1 MGESEMIRLSDIVK
15 QFATITRQRYSLLP
29 SQLKAISAWQI
40 CRTGK
45 APLMQLRCNDCEQP
59 RYVPHSCGHR
69 HCPHCQHHQ
78 SQQWLARQLQKQLPA
93 RYFMLTFTL
102 PAELRSLAWQHQR
115 VVYDQLLQCS
125 WATLKQFS
133 HNDKQLQGMPGSIS
147 VLHTHNRR
155 LDYHP
160 HVHVVMPATAID
172 QNNMLRKK
180 SGRKGWLFSQRALAK
195 TFRAKL
201 LAAIKQAGFTLP
213 ADYPGRWVVHCKS
226 VGTGDKALTYLGRY
240 LYRGVIS
247 EKDILRCKN
256 GQVTFRYR
264 DSKTQCVQIR
274 TVSGEHFLWLLLQ
287 HVLPKGLRRA
297 RNFGLL
303 HPNSRHKLQLIQLL
317 QRFNPARLVSALPDR
332 PAISCPCCGGVMQIV
347 RTRLQPITSLI
358 SNSS

>member
-1 MGESEMIRLSDIVK
+1 MIRLSDIVK
-15 QFATITRQRYSLLP
+15 QFATKSRQRYSLLP
-29 SQLKAISAWQI
+29 SHLKALSAWQI
-40 CRTGK
+40 CRTDQ
-45 APLMQLRCNDCEQP
+45 APLMQLRCNNCEQP

-69 HCPHCQHHQ
+69 YCPHCQHYQ
-78 SQQWLARQLQKQLPA
+78 SQQWLARQLQKQLPS

-133 HNDKQLQGMPGSIS
+133 HNDKQLQGLPGAIS

-172 QNNMLRKK
+172 HHNMLRKK
-180 SGRKGWLFSQRALAK
+180 IGRKGWLFSQRALAK
-195 TFRAKL
+195 VFRAKL
-201 LAAIKQAGFTLP
+201 LAALKQAGFTLP
-213 ADYPGRWVVHCKS
+213 ADYSERWVVHCKS
-226 VGTGDKALTYLGRY
+226 VGAGDKALTYLGRY

-264 DSKTQCVQIR
+264 DSKTQRFQTR

-303 HPNSRHKLQLIQLL
+303 HPNSKYKLQLIQLL
-317 QRFNPARLVSALPDR
+317 QRFNLARLIAALPDR
-332 PAISCPCCGGVMQIV
+332 PVVACPCCGGVMQIV
-347 RTRLQPITSLI
+347 RTRLKPITSLI
-358 SNSS
+358 LNSS

>member
-1 MGESEMIRLSDIVK
+1 MIRLSDIVK
-15 QFATITRQRYSLLP
+15 QFAATTRQRYSLLP
-29 SQLKAISAWQI
+29 SQLKALSAWQI
-40 CRTGK
+40 CRTDK

-59 RYVPHSCGHR
+59 RYAPHSCGHR

-78 SQQWLARQLQKQLPA
+78 SQQWLARQLQKQLPT

-115 VVYDQLLQCS
+115 VVYDQLMQCS

-133 HNDKQLQGMPGSIS
+133 HNDKQLQGMPGATS

-172 QNNMLRKK
+172 PHNILRKK

-195 TFRAKL
+195 IFRSKL
-201 LAAIKQAGFTLP
+201 LAALKKAGFTLP

-240 LYRGVIS
+240 LYRGVIR

-264 DSKTQCVQIR
+264 DSKTRRDQTR

-287 HVLPKGLRRA
+287 HILPKGLRRA

-317 QRFNPARLVSALPDR
+317 QRFNPARLIAALPER
-332 PAISCPCCGGVMQIV
+332 PAITCPCCGGVMQIV
-347 RTRLQPITSLI
+347 RTQLQPIASLI
-358 SNSS
+358 LNSS

>member
-40 CRTGK
+40 CRTDK
-45 APLMQLRCNDCEQP
+45 APRMQLRCNDCEQP

-102 PAELRSLAWQHQR
+102 PAQMRSLAWQHQR

-125 WATLKQFS
+125 WVTLKQFS
-133 HNDKQLQGMPGSIS
+133 HNDKQLQGVPGAIS

-172 QNNMLRKK
+172 QHNRLRKK
-180 SGRKGWLFSQRALAK
+180 TGKKSWLFSQQSLAK
-195 TFRAKL
+195 IFRAKL
-201 LAAIKQAGFTLP
+201 LTALKQTGLTLP
-213 ADYPGRWVVHCKS
+213 VNYPERWVVHCKS

-240 LYRGVIS
+240 LYRGVIR

-264 DSKTQCVQIR
+264 DSKTQRVQTR

-303 HPNSRHKLQLIQLL
+303 HPNSRHKVQLIQLL
-317 QRFNPARLVSALPDR
+317 QRFNPARLIAALPDR
-332 PAISCPCCGGVMQIV
+332 PAVTCPCCGGVMQIV
-347 RTRLQPITSLI
+347 RTRLQPTTSLI
-358 SNSS
+358 PNSS

>member
-1 MGESEMIRLSDIVK
+1 MIRLSTIVK

-29 SQLKAISAWQI
+29 SQQKALSAWQI
-40 CRTGK
+40 CRTDQ
-45 APLMQLRCNDCEQP
+45 APRMQLHCTDCEQP

-78 SQQWLARQLQKQLPA
+78 SRQWLARQLQKQFPA

-102 PAELRSLAWQHQR
+102 PVELRSLAWRHQR
-115 VVYDQLLQCS
+115 AVYDQLMQCS
-125 WATLKQFS
+125 WATLQQFS
-133 HNDKQLQGMPGSIS
+133 HNDKQLQGMPGATS

-160 HVHVVMPATAID
+160 HVHVVMPAAAID
-172 QNNMLRKK
+172 RHSVLRNK
-180 SGRKGWLFSQRALAK
+180 SGKKDWLFSQKALAK
-195 TFRAKL
+195 VFRAKL
-201 LAAIKQAGFTLP
+201 LAALKQTGLTLP
-213 ADYPGRWVVHCKS
+213 VDYPERWIVHCKS
-226 VGTGDKALTYLGRY
+226 VGAGDKALSYLGRY

-247 EKDILRCKN
+247 EKDILCCKN

-264 DSKTQCVQIR
+264 DSKTQCTQTL

-303 HPNSRHKLQLIQLL
+303 HPNSRYKAQLIQLL
-317 QRFNPARLVSALPDR
+317 QRFNPAQLIAALPSR
-332 PAISCPCCGGVMQIV
+332 PAIICPCCGSVMQIV
-347 RTRLQPITSLI
+347 RTRLQPIASLL

>member
-1 MGESEMIRLSDIVK
+1 MIRLSTIVK
-15 QFATITRQRYSLLP
+15 QFATTTRQRYSLLP
-29 SQLKAISAWQI
+29 SQQKALSAWQI
-40 CRTGK
+40 CRTDQ
-45 APLMQLRCNDCEQP
+45 APRMQLHCTDCEQP

-78 SQQWLARQLQKQLPA
+78 SRQWLARQLQKQFPA

-102 PAELRSLAWQHQR
+102 PVELRSLAWRHQR
-115 VVYDQLLQCS
+115 AVYDQLMQCS
-125 WATLKQFS
+125 WATLQQFS
-133 HNDKQLQGMPGSIS
+133 HNDKQLQGMPGATS

-160 HVHVVMPATAID
+160 HVHVVMPAAAID
-172 QNNMLRKK
+172 RHSVLRNK
-180 SGRKGWLFSQRALAK
+180 SGKKDWLFSQKALAK
-195 TFRAKL
+195 VFRAKL
-201 LAAIKQAGFTLP
+201 LAALKQTGLTLP
-213 ADYPGRWVVHCKS
+213 VDYSERWVVHCKS

-247 EKDILRCKN
+247 EKDILCCKN

-264 DSKTQCVQIR
+264 DSKTQCTQTL

-303 HPNSRHKLQLIQLL
+303 HPNSRYKAQLIQLL
-317 QRFNPARLVSALPDR
+317 QRFNPAQLIAALPSR
-332 PAISCPCCGGVMQIV
+332 PAIICPCCGSVMQIV
-347 RTRLQPITSLI
+347 RTRLQPIASLL

>member
-1 MGESEMIRLSDIVK
+1 MIVNNHGMSRTPAVIAIVHI
-15 QFATITRQRYSLLP
+15 ASTI
-29 SQLKAISAWQI
+29 KASNGW
-40 CRTGK
+40 RG
-45 APLMQLRCNDCEQP
+45 
-59 RYVPHSCGHR
+59 SCKSS
-69 HCPHCQHHQ
+69 CP
-78 SQQWLARQLQKQLPA
+78 PVI
-93 RYFMLTFTL
+93 
-102 PAELRSLAWQHQR
+102 SLAWQHQR

-195 TFRAKL
+195 IFRAKL

-274 TVSGEHFLWLLLQ
+274 TVKRGQVYL
-287 HVLPKGLRRA
+287 
-297 RNFGLL
+297 
-303 HPNSRHKLQLIQLL
+303 
-317 QRFNPARLVSALPDR
+317 
-332 PAISCPCCGGVMQIV
+332 
-347 RTRLQPITSLI
+347 LI
-358 SNSS
+358 SLSTF